1 MAITTINRAR
11 VANAHL
17 LTSKIKYLIF
27 KLYRMAYGNKGSNPL
42 KLAEISPLGLL

>member
-11 VANAHL
+11 VANEHP

-27 KLYRMAYGNKGSNPL
+27 KLYRRAYGNKGSNPL

>member
-11 VANAHL
+11 VANEHPL
-17 LTSKIKYLIF
+17 KGKIKYLIF
-27 KLYRMAYGNKGSNPL
+27 KLYRRAYGNKGSNPL